1 MDVPVLSSDPA
12 LLVTNS
18 TWELFFTCVW
28 SRLGR
33 AKNRNSICN
42 VLVIYMC
49 GMYMWGDMVANNPT
63 SGVYIIAPISIN
75 PHPTFCKH
83 LYFEDFVLEIESE
96 DVKWYAVGRFGGQ
109 RAPSVRLASHPCF
122 HTRQR
127 ATRGEGTFK
136 GENYFITRK
145 AQCSNMSQ
153 LFAIWRCVL
162 RRESYLRDVFF

>member
-1 MDVPVLSSDPA
+1 
-12 LLVTNS
+12 
-18 TWELFFTCVW
+18 
-28 SRLGR
+28 
-33 AKNRNSICN
+33 
-42 VLVIYMC
+42 
-49 GMYMWGDMVANNPT
+49 MWGIWWQTILT

-75 PHPTFCKH
+75 PHPTFCIH

-127 ATRGEGTFK
+127 ATRGEGAFK

-153 LFAIWRCVL
+153 LFAI
-162 RRESYLRDVFF
+162 